1 MIELPNPFMS
11 LSVESSHGVPTDREA
26 ATIAPAPAVA
36 ADPGLAL
43 AMPEPDPEGDIGE
56 LFAVAYRFGGGP
68 RFQLDESAFMDA
80 IDEAPL
86 FLRVSNAR

>member
-1 MIELPNPFMS
+1 VQHQLPNPFMS
-11 LSVESSHGVPTDREA
+11 LSVEPGPDVSTDEEA
-26 ATIAPAPAVA
+26 AAVPPAPAAA
-36 ADPGLAL
+36 ADPE
-43 AMPEPDPEGDIGE
+43 PELDAEGDIGE

-86 FLRVSNAR
+86 FLRTAHAR